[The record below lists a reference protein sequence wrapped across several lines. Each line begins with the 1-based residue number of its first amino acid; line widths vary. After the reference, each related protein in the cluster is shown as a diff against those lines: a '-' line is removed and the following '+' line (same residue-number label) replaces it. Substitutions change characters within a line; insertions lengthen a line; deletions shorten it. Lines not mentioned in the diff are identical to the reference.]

1 MCLAVPGRI
10 GVVEESDGL
19 LLATVDFGGV
29 RKRVCLETLPE
40 AKAGDWILVHAGFAL
55 QILDEAAAEEVLR
68 WVAPVAGSERG
79 GP

>member
-1 MCLAVPGRI
+1 MCLAVPGRVR
-10 GVVEESDGL
+10 VVEESDGL

-40 AKAGDWILVHAGFAL
+40 AKVGDWILVHAGFGL

-68 WVAPVAGSERG
+68 WVAPRARSG
-79 GP
+79 GDA

>member
-10 GVVEESDGL
+10 RDVEESEGL
-19 LLATVDFGGV
+19 RLATVDFGGV
-29 RKRVCLETLPE
+29 RQRVCLETLPE
-40 AKAGDWILVHAGFAL
+40 AKPGDWILVHAGFGL

-68 WVAPVAGSERG
+68 WVAPSDPEGG